1 MPDWQPEIRRRL
13 TGLRLEPTR
22 EAEIVEE
29 MAQHLD
35 DRYAELRAAGAAA
48 DAARAAA
55 LAELSEHDL
64 LQREL
69 RRIERTTR
77 PEPVVPGSNGRTNM
91 ITDLWQDLRYGL
103 RVLRLNPGFTLIAV
117 VTLALGIG
125 ANTAIFSLVNSI
137 LLRPLPYREPDRLVR
152 LIQASPNLGLATW
165 GVSQADFTAYR
176 EQNRSFESL
185 TLYNS
190 GGVNLTGEGEPE
202 RLTVANVS
210 ADFFKVFGV
219 NPVLGRAFQ
228 EGEDSPGKNGVC
240 VISYGLWQRRFGG
253 DQHIIGKSLILNNA
267 PTEIVG
273 VMPAGF
279 KFPRLETELWIP
291 LALNPTRTAP
301 YFFQIIGRL
310 QTGLQVAQAQAETT
324 NILQDFGRQHPN
336 LSEAVGLNEGN
347 GPRTIV
353 TPLKDVVVGKTDKPL
368 LVLLSAVAFVLLIAC
383 ANVANLLLAR
393 ATARTRE
400 IAVRVALGA
409 TPSRVARQ
417 LLTESLLLSCIGAV
431 VGTALAGLGIRMLD
445 RLPIT
450 GVARIEEANLSGV
463 VLAFTAGLALFT
475 GLLFGL
481 VPALRAYG
489 MGLAAGMHEGRRGSA
504 ANRRINSALVAVQF
518 ALSLILLIGTGLLL
532 KSFQRLEAVNP
543 GFNPEQTLTMS
554 AALPRVKYS
563 KPELALEFYRNM
575 IERLRNAPGIQAA
588 GFATD
593 LPFAGN
599 SNADGF
605 IIEGQEPPDGN
616 VTHTEQALLQ
626 AITPGLF
633 EALGL
638 PLLGG
643 RDFQEADTAD
653 SPPVAIIDEPLA
665 RRYWPA
671 GDALGKR
678 IETTGDRQWMTIVG
692 IVGGVNHLSLT
703 EEKQP
708 HIYMPMAQNTDSR
721 AFLILRT
728 TGPPSATVPII
739 RTELKQIEPDL
750 PIYMVRSMSDIVG
763 QTLST
768 QRLTNLLLMAFAV
781 VALLLAAVGIYGTMS
796 VYVGSRTKEF
806 GIRLALGA
814 QPNALLWTVLRQ
826 GLRLTAAGVVIGLT
840 GALALTQTIKSL
852 LFEVSATD
860 PIIFITLPVLLV
872 LVALLACYMP
882 ARRSARVD
890 PLIALRYE

>member
-1 MPDWQPEIRRRL
+1 MPEWRDEIQRRL
-13 TGLRLEPTR
+13 AGLGLEPAR
-22 EAEIVEE
+22 EDEIIEE
-29 MAQHLD
+29 MSQHLD
-35 DRYAELRAAGAAA
+35 DRYAELVAGGASDQAAYE
-48 DAARAAA
+48 AA
-55 LAELSEHDL
+55 LIELQEGQFLAE
-64 LQREL
+64 EL
-69 RRIERTTR
+69 RRLERPSR
-77 PEPVVPGSNGRTNM
+77 IVPVLGEPKGVMM
-91 ITDLWQDLRYGL
+91 ISDVGQDLRYGL
-103 RVLRLNPGFTLIAV
+103 RMLRLNPGFTLIAV

-137 LLRPLPYREPDRLVR
+137 LLRPLPYSEPDRLVR

-165 GVSQADFTAYR
+165 GLSQADFAAYR

-185 TLYNS
+185 TLYTN
-190 GGVNLTGEGEPE
+190 GGANLTGEGEPE
-202 RLTVANVS
+202 RLTVTNVS

-219 NPVLGRAFQ
+219 NPVLGRTFH
-228 EGEDSPGKNGVC
+228 EDEDSPGKNGVC

-253 DQHIIGKSLILNNA
+253 DPQIIGRSLTLNNA

-273 VMPAGF
+273 VMPADF
-279 KFPRLETELWIP
+279 KFPRLETQMWIP

-301 YFFQIIGRL
+301 YAFQLIGRL
-310 QTGLQVAQAQAETT
+310 QAGLQAAQAQAETT

-336 LSEAVGLNEGN
+336 ASEAVGLNEGN

-450 GVARIEEANLSGV
+450 GVARIEEVNLSGA
-463 VLAFTAGLALFT
+463 VLAFTAGLALLT

-489 MGLAAGMHEGRRGSA
+489 MGLAAGMQEGRRGSA
-504 ANRRINSALVAVQF
+504 SNRRAGSALVAVQF
-518 ALSLILLIGTGLLL
+518 ALSLILLIGAGLLL

-543 GFNPEQTLTMS
+543 GFNPEQTLTLS
-554 AALPRVKYS
+554 ASLPRAKYD
-563 KPELALEFYRNM
+563 KPEKAVQFYNNM
-575 IERLRNAPGIQAA
+575 IERLHNAPGVQVA

-599 SNADGF
+599 GNSDGF
-605 IIEGQEPPDGN
+605 IIEGREPPDGN
-616 VTHTEQALLQ
+616 LTHTEQAVLQ
-626 AITPGLF
+626 AITPGVI

-638 PLLGG
+638 PLLSG
-643 RDFQEADTAD
+643 RDFQETDAAGST
-653 SPPVAIIDEPLA
+653 PVAIIDEPLA
-665 RRYWPA
+665 RHYWPD
-671 GDALGKR
+671 GDAIGKR
-678 IETTGDRQWMTIVG
+678 IETTGDQQWMTIVG
-692 IVGGVNHLSLT
+692 IVGGVNHFSLA
-703 EEKQP
+703 EERQP

-721 AFLILRT
+721 AFLIVRT
-728 TGPPSATVPII
+728 TGSLAATVPVI
-739 RTELKQIEPDL
+739 RTELKRVEPDL
-750 PIYMVRSMSDIVG
+750 PIYLVRSMTEIVG

-768 QRLTNLLLMAFAV
+768 QRLTNLLLTAFAV

-814 QPNALLWTVLRQ
+814 QPNALLLSVLRQ
-826 GLRLTAAGVVIGLT
+826 GLVLTAAGVVVGLA
-840 GALALTQTIKSL
+840 GALALTQAIKSL

-860 PIIFITLPVLLV
+860 PFIFISLPVLLV
-872 LVALLACYMP
+872 AVALLACYVP
-882 ARRSARVD
+882 ARRSARVN

>member
-1 MPDWQPEIRRRL
+1 MPDWRKEIKQRL

-22 EAEIVEE
+22 EAEIIEE
-29 MAQHLD
+29 MSQHLD
-35 DRYAELRAAGAAA
+35 DRYSESLARGAGPEEAYRAALVELQ
-48 DAARAAA
+48 DSQF
-55 LAELSEHDL
+55 LAH
-64 LQREL
+64 EL
-69 RRIERTTR
+69 RRLERATSIV
-77 PEPVVPGSNGRTNM
+77 PVLGEPKGATM
-91 ITDLWQDLRYGL
+91 ISDLGQDLRYGL

-137 LLRPLPYREPDRLVR
+137 LLRPLPYHEPDRLVR

-165 GVSQADFTAYR
+165 GLSQANFAAYR
-176 EQNRSFESL
+176 EQNHSFE
-185 TLYNS
+185 TLAIFTNS
-190 GGVNLTGEGEPE
+190 GVNLTSEGEPE
-202 RLTVANVS
+202 RLSTANVS

-219 NPVLGRAFQ
+219 NPALGRTFH
-228 EGEDSPGKNGVC
+228 EGEDTPGKNGVC

-253 DQHIIGKSLILNNA
+253 NQQIIGKSLTLNNA
-267 PTEIVG
+267 STEIVG
-273 VMPAGF
+273 VMPPDF

-301 YFFQIIGRL
+301 YMFQGVGRL
-310 QTGLQVAQAQAETT
+310 EPGVHIAQALADTT
-324 NILQDFGRQHPN
+324 NIVQNFGRQHPDK
-336 LSEAVGLNEGN
+336 SESVGLKEGN

-353 TPLKDVVVGKTDKPL
+353 TPLKEVIVGKTDKPL

-417 LLTESLLLSCIGAV
+417 LLTESMLLSCIGAV
-431 VGTALAGLGIRMLD
+431 IGTALAALGIGMLD
-445 RLPIT
+445 QLPIS
-450 GVARIEEANLSGV
+450 GVARIDEVNLSGT
-463 VLAFTAGLALFT
+463 VLAFTAGLALLT

-481 VPALRAYG
+481 MPALRAYG
-489 MGLAAGMHEGRRGSA
+489 MGLSAGMREGGRGSSG
-504 ANRRINSALVAVQF
+504 NRRINSALVAAQF

-543 GFNPEQTLTMS
+543 GFNPEQALTMS
-554 AALPRVKYS
+554 AALPRGKYD
-563 KPELALEFYRNM
+563 KPEQAMQFYSNSM
-575 IERLRNAPGIQAA
+575 ERLRTAPGIQAV

-599 SNADGF
+599 GNEDGF

-616 VTHTEQALLQ
+616 LTHTEQAVLQ
-626 AITPGLF
+626 AFTPGVF
-633 EALGL
+633 QALGIPIL
-638 PLLGG
+638 RG
-643 RDFQEADTAD
+643 RDFQETDTAN
-653 SPPVAIIDEPLA
+653 SPMVAIIDEPLA
-665 RRYWPA
+665 RHYWPD
-671 GDALGKR
+671 GDAIGKR
-678 IETTGDRQWMTIVG
+678 IETTGDQQWMTIVG
-692 IVGGVNHLSLT
+692 IVGGVNHFSLT

-708 HIYMPMAQNTDSR
+708 HIYSPMAQNTDSH
-721 AFLILRT
+721 AFLIIRT
-728 TGPPSATVPII
+728 DGPPAAAIPTV

-750 PIYMVRSMSDIVG
+750 PIYLVRSMSEIVG
-763 QTLST
+763 QTLGT
-768 QRLTNLLLMAFAV
+768 QRLTNLLLTAFAIL
-781 VALLLAAVGIYGTMS
+781 ALLLAAVGIYGTMS

-814 QPNALLWTVLRQ
+814 QPNALLWSVLRQ
-826 GLRLTAAGVVIGLT
+826 GLRLTGAGVVVGLG

-860 PIIFITLPVLLV
+860 PIIFVSIPVLLV
-872 LVALLACYMP
+872 IVALAACYVP
-882 ARRSARVD
+882 ARRSARVN
-890 PLIALRYE
+890 PLVALRYE